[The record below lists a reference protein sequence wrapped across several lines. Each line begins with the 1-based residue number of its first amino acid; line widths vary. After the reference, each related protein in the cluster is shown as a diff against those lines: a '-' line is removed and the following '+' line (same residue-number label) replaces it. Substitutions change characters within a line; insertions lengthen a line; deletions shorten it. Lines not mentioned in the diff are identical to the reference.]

1 MLTRSA
7 FGPFAGFPVWRD
19 HYYRVCADS
28 SQIVFFIGSYLNT
41 LFPMCLSPLWILF
54 YGVFV
59 AINIHSTRLT
69 LKVGLFIT
77 LLAVL
82 FISITMFHVCIQTR
96 TDS

>member
-1 MLTRSA
+1 MSTALPMQVVSMLFTSA
-7 FGPFAGFPVWRD
+7 FGPFAYFLCGVTTTIE
-19 HYYRVCADS
+19 YVLT

-41 LFPMCLSPLWILF
+41 LLPMCLSPLWILF

-77 LLAVL
+77 L
-82 FISITMFHVCIQTR
+82 
-96 TDS
+96 